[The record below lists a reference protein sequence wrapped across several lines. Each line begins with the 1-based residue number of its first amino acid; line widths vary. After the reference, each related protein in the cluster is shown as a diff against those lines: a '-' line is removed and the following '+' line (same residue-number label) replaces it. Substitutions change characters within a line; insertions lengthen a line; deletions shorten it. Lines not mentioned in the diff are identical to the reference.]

1 MADQEIKD
9 TGAPEEELN
18 LDGDDNTPFEELG
31 IDLDEINREVSQ
43 ISPQKVELDTSG
55 LDLDFEGEPEP
66 AADAQE
72 LEEEPLEPQE
82 LEEEKPAKTGR
93 PGWFMPVVLGGS
105 GVVLAVILAFAY
117 FFWMSPEKEEVAAEA
132 PVEQKQA
139 VVVQELPVGVPLM
152 AVPDFS
158 VPLTAKDKTLLQ
170 VSIHLA
176 LKSEAAKAALLG
188 QSVMVRNI
196 IYQTLLDSAQGE
208 LKTVEQRLALRENLI
223 SRLNRTFAGSP
234 VQEIYFTQFLVL

>member
-1 MADQEIKD
+1 MADQELKD
-9 TGAPEEELN
+9 TEAPEEELN
-18 LDGDDNTPFEELG
+18 LDGDDNAPFEELG

-72 LEEEPLEPQE
+72 LEEEPLESQE
-82 LEEEKPAKTGR
+82 FEEEKPAKTGR

-105 GVVLAVILAFAY
+105 GVVVAVILAFAY
-117 FFWMSPEKEEVAAEA
+117 FFWMTPKKEEVVEA
-132 PVEQKQA
+132 PVEKKQA

-152 AVPDFS
+152 AVPGFS

-188 QSVMVRNI
+188 QNVKVRNI